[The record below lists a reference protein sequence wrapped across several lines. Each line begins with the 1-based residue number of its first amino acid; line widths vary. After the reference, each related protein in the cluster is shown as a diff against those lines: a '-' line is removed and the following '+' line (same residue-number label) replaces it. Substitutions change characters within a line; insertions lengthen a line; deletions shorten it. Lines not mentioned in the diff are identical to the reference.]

1 MSPSSLKE
9 RLNRIA
15 MDGFTIIMILV
26 IIALLTNVKFGGL
39 LLIGLILWL
48 LFGKK

>member
-1 MSPSSLKE
+1 
-9 RLNRIA
+9 
-15 MDGFTIIMILV
+15 MDGLTIIIILV